1 MPLCNASPFIDL
13 SNRQHCCPLS
23 VPPAGRANTIPFP
36 QSESSYA
43 APLHMGRCVSSHHPP
58 RARTKHVKT
67 SRPAAPPLTATDAF
81 AAVVRRAIAYRLSH
95 AGSGVDSAVVPLGS
109 HPSLLSGSEVDAPVP
124 PLSTHPP
131 SMTVATLLLRR
142 QAAACRPLSHFRTSS
157 SSNRGQSHKSSP
169 LAQSTECA
177 SDDEDDAN

>member
-13 SNRQHCCPLS
+13 SNRQQCRPLS
-23 VPPAGRANTIPFP
+23 VPPAGRANTIRSRSRKVTMPP
-36 QSESSYA
+36 RSTWA
-43 APLHMGRCVSSHHPP
+43 AVYPHTIPP

-67 SRPAAPPLTATDAF
+67 SRSAAPPLTATDAF